1 MITPAFAR
9 TMAAYNSEMNRR
21 LYAAAGALD
30 DAERRADQGA
40 FWSSIHGTLCHLV
53 WADQMW
59 MSRFAGWPKPPAVLR
74 DSATM
79 IQDWDALR
87 AARMEADAR
96 IEAWTAELDEV
107 WLAQDLI
114 WFSGIAQQ
122 ERRRQRGFMLAH
134 FFNHQ
139 THHRGQAHALLTRC
153 GRKTGDT
160 DLMILVSGPL

>member
-9 TMAAYNSEMNRR
+9 TMAAYNTEMNRR
-21 LYAAAGALD
+21 LYAAADALS
-30 DAERRADQGA
+30 DAERRADRGA

-53 WADQMW
+53 WADRTW
-59 MSRFAGWPKPPAVLR
+59 MARFAGWPKPPTALR

-79 IQDWDALR
+79 IEEWGALR
-87 AARMEADAR
+87 ASRVEADAG
-96 IEAWTAELDEV
+96 IETWTAGLDEA
-107 WLAQDLI
+107 WLAQDLT
-114 WFSGIAQQ
+114 WFSGAAQQ
-122 ERRRQRGFMLAH
+122 ERRKQRGFMLAH

-153 GRKTGDT
+153 GQKTGDT